1 MPQGDIKTVYETIKT
16 DNHMGWKSCTM
27 QEAQAAADRG
37 VSAIGIS
44 KDRIVVL
51 SANNEEQPVEQTASV
66 MTLDEN
72 ASAFAAEGMRYY
84 SYSCGGN
91 VDIGN
96 YNDRDTYELVQT
108 FGFMNE
114 VAMLIRM
121 TIPQPPI
128 LLICK

>member
-1 MPQGDIKTVYETIKT
+1 MKLSKPITIWVGSLALCRKHKLRLT
-16 DNHMGWKSCTM
+16 
-27 QEAQAAADRG
+27 G
-37 VSAIGIS
+37 VFGIS

-108 FGFMNE
+108 FGFTNE